1 MPRRKTIYVTGNP
14 LKKKLTPF
22 QRQLVKQGM
31 EAEKMMDEIDKP
43 VTTKPLPKELS
54 YYSNQEASKRNA
66 KREAREA
73 EKKYAERQKALT
85 KLVPL
90 IKNVAR
96 DLGIDPA
103 DILKLKDLKKSQAE
117 QRKQAKEAEALAEK
131 TKAPSYFRL
140 PSGTRIET
148 EDFSTAVTLM
158 TKYRGKG
165 TPSDQRG
172 ALAQKV
178 ADTVFNS
185 IFDNDTTV
193 KVHHGPGL
201 SSTYHKRPHANGT
214 PNIIGDVEIDFASLG
229 VQRIA
234 RERDEHLTKHGFDVT
249 RDKEYEEGEL
259 TSAAL
264 YCLTLDP
271 GYWPAKWREADRLK
285 IFRKQWYDRLVVAGS
300 LLAAEFD
307 RHIAMRQQNFEARHI
322 TGDSIKVSDE
332 LIAVSKTSHWA
343 E

>member
-1 MPRRKTIYVTGNP
+1 MPRKKTIYVTGNP

-31 EAEKMMDEIDKP
+31 EAEKMMDEIGRPK
-43 VTTKPLPKELS
+43 KFKYNLPGFPDIEEGVNRNLNKE
-54 YYSNQEASKRNA
+54 YAKRNA
-66 KREAREA
+66 
-73 EKKYAERQKALT
+73 QLT
-85 KLVPL
+85 KLIPL

-103 DILKLKDLKKSQAE
+103 DILKLKDLKESQAE

-131 TKAPSYFRL
+131 TKSPAYFRL
-140 PSGTRIET
+140 PSGARIEV
-148 EDFSTAVTLM
+148 EDFSTAVSLM

-172 ALAQKV
+172 ALAQKI
-178 ADTVFNS
+178 ADTVFNYL
-185 IFDNDTTV
+185 FDNDVNV

-201 SSTYHKRPHANGT
+201 NSTYHKRPHANGT
-214 PNIIGDVEIDFASLG
+214 PNIIGDVEIDFTSLG
-229 VQRIA
+229 IQRIA

-259 TSAAL
+259 ASAAL
-264 YCLTLDP
+264 YCLTLDESH
-271 GYWPAKWREADRLK
+271 WPAKWREADRLK

-307 RHIAMRQQNFEARHI
+307 RHTAMRQQNFEARH
-322 TGDSIKVSDE
+322 TAGD
-332 LIAVSKTSHWA
+332 
-343 E
+343 